1 MMNPTLI
8 TRRRLLIAM
17 ALSPLLWQMRGAQA
31 ADVDPQRVVALEWL
45 PAELLLALGVT
56 PYGVADIPNYR
67 LWVNEPALPD
77 SVIDVGLRTEPNLE
91 LLTQMKPSFIVWS
104 AGYGPSPEKLA
115 RIAPGRGFTFSDGK
129 RPLAMAQRSLLEM
142 ADLLGKTQ
150 QAKRHLAEFDA
161 LMESLRPRFAGRRR
175 SSAADDL
182 SARSPPRAG
191 VWRKLPVP
199 GRCLIASVLKTPG
212 TAKRHSGEALAL
224 ASTGWRH
231 LTKPMSS
238 VSTMAMSEIWLNC
251 WRRRSGRRC
260 PSCARAASSAFRRS
274 GSTARRCQRCI
285 LPACWLM
292 PRESGMNTRLS
303 PLAII
308 LLAGLL
314 GVAFALSI
322 VNLNV
327 ALPYAQWRQALW
339 QPDVDDIAQM
349 LFHYSLLPRLAVALL
364 VGAGLGLV
372 GVLFQQVLRNPLAEP
387 TTLGVATG
395 AQLGITVT
403 TLWAIPGV
411 LASQFAA
418 LAGACL
424 VGALVFG
431 VSWGK
436 RLSPVTLILAG
447 LVVSL
452 YCGALNQLM
461 VIFHHDQLQSMFLWS
476 TGTLTQTDWSVAQ
489 RLWPQLLGGA
499 ILTLLLLRP
508 LTLMGLDDGVARNL
522 GLALSLARLGALTLA
537 IVISALLVNA
547 VGIIGFIGLFAPLL
561 AKMLGARRLLARLL
575 LAALIGALLL
585 WLSDQVI
592 LWLSRVWREVSTG
605 SVTAL
610 IGAPLLLWLLPRL
623 RSISAPVMN
632 GGDNV
637 QPERYHVQWF
647 VLAGVALLLLAVSV
661 ALAFGRDAHGWL
673 WAHGDLLEQLLPWR
687 WPRVLSALFAGVML
701 AVAGCIIQRLT
712 GSPMASP
719 EVLGISSGAAFGVV
733 LMLFFVPGDAFGW
746 LLPAGSL
753 GAAATLLIIML
764 AAGRGGF
771 SPHRMLL
778 AGMALSTAFTMLLM
792 MLQASGD
799 PRMAQILTWISGS
812 TYSATPERV
821 VRSGA
826 VMLALLALAPLCRRW
841 LTILPLGGEA
851 ARAVGMALTSSRI
864 VLLLLAACLTA
875 AATLTIGPLS
885 FVGLM
890 APHIARMMGFR
901 RTLPHMVISGLTG
914 GLLLVFADWCG
925 RMMMFPYQIPAGLL
939 STFIGAPYFIYL
951 LRKQSR

>member
-1 MMNPTLI
+1 
-8 TRRRLLIAM
+8 
-17 ALSPLLWQMRGAQA
+17 
-31 ADVDPQRVVALEWL
+31 
-45 PAELLLALGVT
+45 
-56 PYGVADIPNYR
+56 
-67 LWVNEPALPD
+67 
-77 SVIDVGLRTEPNLE
+77 
-91 LLTQMKPSFIVWS
+91 
-104 AGYGPSPEKLA
+104 
-115 RIAPGRGFTFSDGK
+115 
-129 RPLAMAQRSLLEM
+129 
-142 ADLLGKTQ
+142 
-150 QAKRHLAEFDA
+150 
-161 LMESLRPRFAGRRR
+161 
-175 SSAADDL
+175 
-182 SARSPPRAG
+182 
-191 VWRKLPVP
+191 
-199 GRCLIASVLKTPG
+199 
-212 TAKRHSGEALAL
+212 
-224 ASTGWRH
+224 
-231 LTKPMSS
+231 
-238 VSTMAMSEIWLNC
+238 
-251 WRRRSGRRC
+251 
-260 PSCARAASSAFRRS
+260 
-274 GSTARRCQRCI
+274 
-285 LPACWLM
+285 
-292 PRESGMNTRLS
+292 MNTRLS

-403 TLWAIPGV
+403 TLWAIPG
-411 LASQFAA
+411 
-418 LAGACL
+418 
-424 VGALVFG
+424 
-431 VSWGK
+431 
-436 RLSPVTLILAG
+436 
-447 LVVSL
+447 
-452 YCGALNQLM
+452 
-461 VIFHHDQLQSMFLWS
+461 
-476 TGTLTQTDWSVAQ
+476 VAQ

-712 GSPMASP
+712 GNPMASP

-890 APHIARMMGFR
+890 A
-901 RTLPHMVISGLTG
+901 LTG
-914 GLLLVFADWCG
+914 ATALCDLVARIRRNAPPPGKSLRHQAFKHLTAW
-925 RMMMFPYQIPAGLL
+925 QIP
-939 STFIGAPYFIYL
+939 GARRRWCCRYL
-951 LRKQSR
+951 LRCGPRT

>member
-1 MMNPTLI
+1 MN
-8 TRRRLLIAM
+8 RRI
-17 ALSPLLWQMRGAQA
+17 
-31 ADVDPQRVVALEWL
+31 
-45 PAELLLALGVT
+45 
-56 PYGVADIPNYR
+56 
-67 LWVNEPALPD
+67 
-77 SVIDVGLRTEPNLE
+77 
-91 LLTQMKPSFIVWS
+91 
-104 AGYGPSPEKLA
+104 
-115 RIAPGRGFTFSDGK
+115 
-129 RPLAMAQRSLLEM
+129 
-142 ADLLGKTQ
+142 
-150 QAKRHLAEFDA
+150 
-161 LMESLRPRFAGRRR
+161 
-175 SSAADDL
+175 
-182 SARSPPRAG
+182 
-191 VWRKLPVP
+191 
-199 GRCLIASVLKTPG
+199 
-212 TAKRHSGEALAL
+212 
-224 ASTGWRH
+224 
-231 LTKPMSS
+231 
-238 VSTMAMSEIWLNC
+238 
-251 WRRRSGRRC
+251 
-260 PSCARAASSAFRRS
+260 
-274 GSTARRCQRCI
+274 
-285 LPACWLM
+285 
-292 PRESGMNTRLS
+292 S

-314 GVAFALSI
+314 VAAFALSI

-339 QPDVDDIAQM
+339 QPDSDRIAQM
-349 LFHYSLLPRLAVALL
+349 LFHYSLLPRVAVSLL

-499 ILTLLLLRP
+499 VLTLLLLRP

-537 IVISALLVNA
+537 IVMSALLVNA

-610 IGAPLLLWLLPRL
+610 IGAPL
-623 RSISAPVMN
+623 
-632 GGDNV
+632 
-637 QPERYHVQWF
+637 
-647 VLAGVALLLLAVSV
+647 
-661 ALAFGRDAHGWL
+661 
-673 WAHGDLLEQLLPWR
+673 
-687 WPRVLSALFAGVML
+687 

-712 GSPMASP
+712 GNPMASP

-753 GAAATLLIIML
+753 GAAGTLLIIML

-826 VMLALLALAPLCRRW
+826 VMLLLLALAPLCRRW

-875 AATLTIGPLS
+875 AAT
-885 FVGLM
+885 
-890 APHIARMMGFR
+890 
-901 RTLPHMVISGLTG
+901 ISGLTG

-925 RMMMFPYQIPAGLL
+925 RMIMFPYQIPAGLL